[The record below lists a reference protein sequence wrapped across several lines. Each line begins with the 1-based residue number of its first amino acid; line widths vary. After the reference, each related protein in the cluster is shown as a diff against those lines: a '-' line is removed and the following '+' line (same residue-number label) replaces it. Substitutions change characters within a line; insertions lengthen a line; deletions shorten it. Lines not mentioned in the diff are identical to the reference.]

1 MDIELIKLE
10 KILKKIPPIAEESS
24 KYWEGEAGDYHRA
37 YLLQWYRESME
48 LIGGIRKEID
58 YVK

>member
-1 MDIELIKLE
+1 MELTKIE
-10 KILKKIPPIAEESS
+10 KILKKIPPIAEESH
-24 KYWEGEAGDYHRA
+24 KYWKGEAGDYHRA

-48 LIGGIRKEID
+48 LLGEIRKEID